1 MKIIDN
7 FDEFYKAVEEA
18 AAETLNRT
26 SENIKTHAKS
36 IAAVK
41 KGYLQKGIDKEI
53 KSVGEDKEALI
64 FTDTSN
70 SGRSYGY
77 AADKQMPNLLKKP
90 NPGLNPDAQQFFME
104 K

>member
-18 AAETLNRT
+18 ATETLNRT

-41 KGYLQKGIDKEI
+41 KGYLQKGIDKI
-53 KSVGEDKEALI
+53 H
-64 FTDTSN
+64 
-70 SGRSYGY
+70 R
-77 AADKQMPNLLKKP
+77 
-90 NPGLNPDAQQFFME
+90 FML
-104 K
+104 